1 MNKVIIMGRLTKDCE
16 LRTTNTG
23 KDVANFTVAVDR
35 RAKKGEDKQADFID
49 CVAWGQSAVF
59 VNQYFH
65 KGDGIALEGRL
76 ECRKWQ
82 DKDGNNRYSW
92 EVITEQIYFPVS
104 SGRRSEQ
111 AETAESTFTELPEG
125 ADGELP
131 F

>member
-1 MNKVIIMGRLTKDCE
+1 MNKVIIMGRLTKDPE
-16 LRTTNTG
+16 LRNTNNG

-59 VNQYFH
+59 VNQYFS
-65 KGDGIALEGRL
+65 KGNGIIVDGRL
-76 ECRKWQ
+76 ESRRWQ
-82 DKDGNNRYSW
+82 DKEGNNRISW
-92 EVITEQIYFPVS
+92 EVIAEQIYFPIS
-104 SGRRSEQ
+104 SGKRTEQSEV
-111 AETAESTFTELPEG
+111 AEPTFTELPEG

>member
-1 MNKVIIMGRLTKDCE
+1 MNKVIIMGRLAKDCE

-35 RAKKGEDKQADFID
+35 RVKKGEDKQADFID

-59 VNQYFH
+59 VNQYFR
-65 KGDGIALEGRL
+65 KGNGITIEGRL
-76 ECRKWQ
+76 ESRKWQ
-82 DKDGNNRYSW
+82 DKEGNNRISW
-92 EVITEQIYFPVS
+92 EVVVEQVEFPISSGKRTEQN
-104 SGRRSEQ
+104 
-111 AETAESTFTELPEG
+111 ETAEPTFTELPEG